1 MLIGLCFQLISS
13 GTKCDHRQRR
23 ASQKLQL
30 NDTISSNVNWK
41 VQKVKKSVQSLL
53 SPLSFNAPFVTFITG
68 PMCSRE
74 SARPRTRLAGDRG
87 RTPAGRTRC
96 LVSPLPWHD
105 IGDGGGEGW
114 WSRSCF
120 SLSHWTCPRPVCPE
134 AVLWETPMQSGTVE
148 RAKTEAPLT

>member
-53 SPLSFNAPFVTFITG
+53 SPLSLNAPFVTFITG

-105 IGDGGGEGW
+105 IGDWGGVGGQEAASVCLIGLVLGL
-114 WSRSCF
+114 SVLKQCYERLPC
-120 SLSHWTCPRPVCPE
+120 SL
-134 AVLWETPMQSGTVE
+134 AL
-148 RAKTEAPLT
+148 